1 MLFVLS
7 SVAFFFSFI
16 SLSEALYFYVTDQ
29 PRCFIEEV
37 PSETLVV
44 GSYKNPDFIEWGTTG
59 AEFTGVVSSSLT
71 RSNRNESVTN
81 VNRVMR
87 HAFYAPYYQ
96 FV

>member
-1 MLFVLS
+1 MLFS

-16 SLSEALYFYVTDQ
+16 SLTEALYFYVTDQ

-71 RSNRNESVTN
+71 RSIVT
-81 VNRVMR
+81 R
-87 HAFYAPYYQ
+87 Q
-96 FV
+96 FLV